1 MMDDCCSHKRLHTGR
16 PCLSQCILVS
26 CRVKHMPHHQLFKAV
41 PLLVIVK
48 VRSLPVVC
56 PIHFCA
62 HLPHNNNIKFL
73 KHVNVDKIACGVMP

>member
-1 MMDDCCSHKRLHTGR
+1 
-16 PCLSQCILVS
+16 
-26 CRVKHMPHHQLFKAV
+26 MPHHQLFKAV